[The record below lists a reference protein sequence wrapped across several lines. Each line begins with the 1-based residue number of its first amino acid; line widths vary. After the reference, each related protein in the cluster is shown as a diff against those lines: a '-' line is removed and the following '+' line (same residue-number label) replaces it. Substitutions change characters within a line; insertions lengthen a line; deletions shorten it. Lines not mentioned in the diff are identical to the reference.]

1 MSLVRG
7 LHHITVCAGGAQED
21 IDFMTQVCG
30 QRLIKQT
37 VLFDGRYAH
46 YHLYYANAD
55 CEPGSVYTTFPFNRV
70 KGRPGSG
77 QIQSTAYTVPKGS
90 VKFWD
95 EHVKRHKVPNEGV
108 KERFGQKYLRF
119 SHPSGLQIEVIEDD
133 SDKRKGWTTDQVSS
147 DVTMRGFHGP
157 MLSVREI
164 GETERFFVDALGFKK
179 TGTEGNLHRF
189 EVAGGGPAKTVTLVH
204 EPDRPSGSWIF
215 GAGTAHHVAM
225 DLESD
230 EKLAE
235 QKGIYEELG
244 YTDCSEIKDRNYF
257 HSIYCRCPGG
267 ILVECAATAQGAFA
281 RDEAESELGTH
292 MLLPPWFE
300 EKRAEIMAML
310 DPIRR
315 PRGQYSQGRQEGR
328 RSHPARSG
336 PVDTSAR
343 AFRAAR
349 PNSSAATSPSTK
361 QWQSIPRGSMLQG
374 SVSAKRASRGVRR
387 NGPGFCSTAAP
398 APNRKCWTWP
408 LVSRSAAPAGSRPTR
423 TMACGIPAGS
433 WSPWNRT
440 SRS

>member
-90 VKFWD
+90 IKFWE

-108 KERFGQKYLRF
+108 KERFGTKYLRF
-119 SHPSGLQIEVIEDD
+119 NHPSGLQIEVIEDD
-133 SDKRKGWTTDQVSS
+133 SDKRRGWPTDQISG
-147 DVTMRGFHGP
+147 DVAMKGFHGP

-179 TGTEGNLHRF
+179 TGTEGSHHRY
-189 EVAGGGPAKTVTLVH
+189 EVSGGGPARTVTLIH
-204 EPDRPSGSWIF
+204 EPDRPSGSWVF

-225 DLESD
+225 DVESD

-281 RDEAESELGTH
+281 RDEDPSELGTH

-310 DPIRR
+310 DPIVV
-315 PRGQYSQGRQEGR
+315 PEGNI
-328 RSHPARSG
+328 PKDAKKVAKATLPDTP
-336 PVDTSAR
+336 PV
-343 AFRAAR
+343 AAGTD
-349 PNSSAATSPSTK
+349 AA
-361 QWQSIPRGSMLQG
+361 G
-374 SVSAKRASRGVRR
+374 
-387 NGPGFCSTAAP
+387 
-398 APNRKCWTWP
+398 
-408 LVSRSAAPAGSRPTR
+408 VSRRKAEFVGGDKPKQ
-423 TMACGIPAGS
+423 
-433 WSPWNRT
+433 
-440 SRS
+440 